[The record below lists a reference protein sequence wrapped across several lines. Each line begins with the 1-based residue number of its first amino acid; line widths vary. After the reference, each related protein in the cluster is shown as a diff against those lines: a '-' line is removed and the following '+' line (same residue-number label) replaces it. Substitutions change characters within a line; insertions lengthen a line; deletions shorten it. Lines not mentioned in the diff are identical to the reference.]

1 MQRTGMQNSLGEQNL
16 SSDERP
22 STATSSTPPEAA
34 EMTSREASGA
44 ATGAVLPGLGGVE
57 RRLHGATLWLP
68 AIDAVIGLA
77 VPAIIAFFFVGPLV
91 LLWVAGC
98 FVLLPTAIFHAIRY
112 FTLTYQVDAQEL
124 VIRSGVVSRRERRI
138 PLDRIQEVKI
148 HQGVLHQFL
157 ALAKVELS
165 TAGKDPQEA
174 DLNVLTLAEA
184 NQLKSLITSR
194 QEAATQDAVC
204 SASSPD
210 AASDFHFA
218 LDLKTLWMGGFSS
231 KVVATLGAIVS
242 AILYFQLFVRVGG
255 NLFNPIGQKIEG
267 RIDRRFP
274 RANPEKA
281 LEELTE
287 KFPDFGPFGFIADLF
302 LNETLANSVLLA
314 VAGLVFTV
322 AAYVVRYFRFQLQRH
337 GDMLST
343 SHGLLNLQHGSLAR
357 NRIQA
362 LKLEEAL
369 LRRWLGLASIHV
381 DSAGDRHQVDENKQR
396 ELLLPVARR
405 PQAVEVARQAIPG
418 LVEIDPS
425 WKRVSRRAIR
435 RGSNKGW
442 LLASL
447 VMLLTSLVAGW
458 FCLMWIPAFPMIY
471 LLNYQWYRHSGYWID
486 DDYFLWRS
494 GWINRSTV
502 CLPVRNVQNV
512 SVTQNPFDRR
522 VGLAS
527 MSVDIA
533 GQSNTGGGPRIKHLP
548 LEEARRIQHQLT
560 ARADE
565 SEFVW

>member
-1 MQRTGMQNSLGEQNL
+1 MQNSL
-16 SSDERP
+16 SDERP
-22 STATSSTPPEAA
+22 PMSSSTPPEAA
-34 EMTSREASGA
+34 GIRGPAGTTTTDRTCVPSLSG
-44 ATGAVLPGLGGVE
+44 GE
-57 RRLHGATLWLP
+57 RRLHPATLWLP
-68 AIDAVIGLA
+68 AIDALIGLA

-148 HQGVLHQFL
+148 HQGVLHQVL
-157 ALAKVELS
+157 ALAKVDLS

-174 DLNVLTLAEA
+174 DLNVLTRAEA
-184 NQLKSLITSR
+184 DQLKSFVTSR
-194 QEAATQDAVC
+194 QRETDQRDSAAAPSTETG
-204 SASSPD
+204 PD
-210 AASDFHFA
+210 FRFA
-218 LDLKTLWMGGFSS
+218 LDLKTLWMGGFTS

-255 NLFNPIGQKIEG
+255 NLFNPVGRKIG
-267 RIDRRFP
+267 DRLDREVP
-274 RANPEKA
+274 QANPEEVIK
-281 LEELTE
+281 ELTE
-287 KFPDFGPFGFIADLF
+287 KLPDFGPFGFIADLF
-302 LNETLANSVLLA
+302 LNETLANSVMLA
-314 VAGLVFTV
+314 LAGLVFTV

-337 GDMLST
+337 GDILST

-396 ELLLPVARR
+396 ELLLPVATR

-418 LVEIDPS
+418 LVETDPS

-442 LLASL
+442 LLTSL
-447 VMLLTSLVAGW
+447 MMLQTALVAGW
-458 FCLMWIPAFPMIY
+458 FCLIWIPAFPMIY

-522 VGLAS
+522 LGLAS
-527 MSVDIA
+527 MSIDIA

-548 LEEARRIQHQLT
+548 IGEARKIQHQLT

>member
-1 MQRTGMQNSLGEQNL
+1 MQNSL
-16 SSDERP
+16 SDERP
-22 STATSSTPPEAA
+22 PMSSSTPPEAA
-34 EMTSREASGA
+34 GIRGPAGTTTTDRTCVPSLSG
-44 ATGAVLPGLGGVE
+44 GE
-57 RRLHGATLWLP
+57 RRLHPATLWLP
-68 AIDAVIGLA
+68 AIDALIGLA

-148 HQGVLHQFL
+148 HQGVLHQVL
-157 ALAKVELS
+157 ALAKVDLS

-174 DLNVLTLAEA
+174 DLNVLTRAEA
-184 NQLKSLITSR
+184 DQLKSFVTSR
-194 QEAATQDAVC
+194 QRAIDQRDSAAAPSTETG
-204 SASSPD
+204 PD
-210 AASDFHFA
+210 FRFA
-218 LDLKTLWMGGFSS
+218 LDLKTLWMGGFTS

-255 NLFNPIGQKIEG
+255 NLFNPVGRKIG
-267 RIDRRFP
+267 DRLDREVP
-274 RANPEKA
+274 QANPEEVIK
-281 LEELTE
+281 ELTE
-287 KFPDFGPFGFIADLF
+287 KLPDFGPFGFIADLF
-302 LNETLANSVLLA
+302 LNETLANSVMLA
-314 VAGLVFTV
+314 LAGLVFTV

-337 GDMLST
+337 GDILST

-396 ELLLPVARR
+396 ELLLPVATR

-418 LVEIDPS
+418 LVETDPS

-442 LLASL
+442 LLTSL
-447 VMLLTSLVAGW
+447 MMLQTALVAGW
-458 FCLMWIPAFPMIY
+458 FCLIWIPAFPMIY

-522 VGLAS
+522 LGLAS
-527 MSVDIA
+527 MSIDIA

-548 LEEARRIQHQLT
+548 IGEARKIQHQLT

>member
-1 MQRTGMQNSLGEQNL
+1 MEMQWMGMHNSLI
-16 SSDERP
+16 DERLP
-22 STATSSTPPEAA
+22 MMTSANPPEMA
-34 EMTSREASGA
+34 EVPSPDATTTASGA
-44 ATGAVLPGLGGVE
+44 SVTRPGGGE
-57 RRLHGATLWLP
+57 RRLHLATLWLP
-68 AIDAVIGLA
+68 AIDALVGLA
-77 VPAIIAFFFVGPLV
+77 VPAVIAFFFVGPLA
-91 LLWVAGC
+91 LLWGAGC
-98 FVLLPTAIFHAIRY
+98 FVLLPTALFHAIRY
-112 FTLTYQVDAQEL
+112 FTVIYQIDAQEL
-124 VIRSGVVSRRERRI
+124 VIRSGVISRRERRI

-148 HQGVLHQFL
+148 HQGVLHQVL
-157 ALAKVELS
+157 ALAKVDLS
-165 TAGKDPQEA
+165 TAGKDAQEA
-174 DLNVLTLAEA
+174 GLNVLTLAEA
-184 NQLKSLITSR
+184 DELKSLITSR
-194 QEAATQDAVC
+194 QRATDPSETRC
-204 SASSPD
+204 EPNTETTPE
-210 AASDFHFA
+210 FLFA
-218 LDLKTLWMGGFSS
+218 LDFKTLWMGGFTS
-231 KVVATLGAIVS
+231 KVVATLGAIIS

-255 NLFNPIGQKIEG
+255 DLISPVGRKIEG
-267 RIDRRFP
+267 RLDGKIP
-274 RANPEKA
+274 EANPEEVIK
-281 LEELTE
+281 ELTE
-287 KFPDFGPFGFIADLF
+287 KLPDFGPFGFVADLF
-302 LNETLANSVLLA
+302 LNETLANSVMLA
-314 VAGLVFTV
+314 LAGLVFTV
-322 AAYVVRYFRFQLQRH
+322 LAYVVRYFRFQLERR

-418 LVEIDPS
+418 LVEFDPS
-425 WKRVSRRAIR
+425 WNRISRRAIR

-447 VMLLTSLVAGW
+447 VMLQTMLVAGW
-458 FCLMWIPAFPMIY
+458 FCLIWIPAFPLIY

-502 CLPVRNVQNV
+502 CLPVTNVQNV
-512 SVTQNPFDRR
+512 AVTQNPFDRR
-522 VGLAS
+522 LGLAS

-548 LEEARRIQHQLT
+548 LEEAQRIQHQLA

>member
-1 MQRTGMQNSLGEQNL
+1 
-16 SSDERP
+16 
-22 STATSSTPPEAA
+22 
-34 EMTSREASGA
+34 
-44 ATGAVLPGLGGVE
+44 
-57 RRLHGATLWLP
+57 
-68 AIDAVIGLA
+68 
-77 VPAIIAFFFVGPLV
+77 
-91 LLWVAGC
+91 
-98 FVLLPTAIFHAIRY
+98 
-112 FTLTYQVDAQEL
+112 LT
-124 VIRSGVVSRRERRI
+124 RN
-138 PLDRIQEVKI
+138 
-148 HQGVLHQFL
+148 
-157 ALAKVELS
+157 
-165 TAGKDPQEA
+165 EA
-174 DLNVLTLAEA
+174 D
-184 NQLKSLITSR
+184 QLKSLITSR
-194 QEAATQDAVC
+194 QRASVQDAG
-204 SASSPD
+204 SMITGPD
-210 AASDFHFA
+210 TVPDFRFA
-218 LDLKTLWMGGFSS
+218 LDFKTLWMGGFTS
-231 KVVATLGAIVS
+231 KVVATLGAIIS

-255 NLFNPIGQKIEG
+255 NLFNPIGRQVEG
-267 RIDRRFP
+267 KLDRRFP
-274 RANPEKA
+274 ANPEEV
-281 LEELTE
+281 LEEFTE
-287 KFPDFGPFGFIADLF
+287 KLPDFGPFGFIADLF
-302 LNETLANSVLLA
+302 LNETLTNSVLLA

-337 GDMLST
+337 DDMLST

-425 WKRVSRRAIR
+425 WNRVSRRAIR

-442 LLASL
+442 LLVSL
-447 VMLLTSLVAGW
+447 VMLLTALAAGW
-458 FCLMWIPAFPMIY
+458 FCLIWIPAFPLIY
-471 LLNYQWYRHSGYWID
+471 LVNYQWYRHSGYWID

-522 VGLAS
+522 LGLSS